1 MDVQTLCLGALTLG
15 DATGYEIKKQF
26 EEGPFS
32 YFHQASFGS
41 IYPSLGRL
49 SDEGMVTC
57 TAMSQ
62 DGRPDKKVYSITPLG
77 VEALKRKL
85 RKNPAHD
92 RIRSEYMVMFFLA
105 DLLEGDHLREIFDDY
120 LAYYRDNVECMKEF
134 DDRDIPPH
142 RRFTRGFG
150 LAFYEAAQR
159 YMDENRHL
167 LFGGQSNGK
176 DGKTETDR

>member
-1 MDVQTLCLGALTLG
+1 MDVKTLCLAALTLG
-15 DATGYEIKKQF
+15 DATGYEINKHF

-49 SDEGMVTC
+49 SDEGLVSC

-62 DGRPDKKVYSITPLG
+62 NGRPDKKVYSITPLG

-85 RKNPAHD
+85 RKNPVHD

-105 DLLEGDHLREIFDDY
+105 DFVDGDHLREIFDDY
-120 LAYYRDNVECMKEF
+120 LAYYRCNVECMKEM
-134 DDRDIPPH
+134 DDKDIPPH
-142 RRFTRGFG
+142 RRFTHGFG
-150 LAFYEAAQR
+150 LAFYETAQR
-159 YMDENRHL
+159 YLDENRHL
-167 LFGGQSNGK
+167 LFGEESVEK
-176 DGKTETDR
+176 DGKTGTDR